1 MNSIKHLSQISALD
15 TSKCDI
21 GQSQVKSFIDEMFTG
36 LWFQQAKGRYT
47 WSLLLSKASL
57 LDKLI
62 RTSSQP

>member
-1 MNSIKHLSQISALD
+1 MDSIKHLSQISALD

-47 WSLLLSKASL
+47 WSLLLSKAC
-57 LDKLI
+57 
-62 RTSSQP
+62 